1 MNYIFKTKVH
11 NHSEIKQNL
20 LDLINLIP
28 TNPIKNETDN
38 IFHTDY
44 NLPSSMHRE
53 YFKLFASTINN
64 HLQKMVDELQ
74 VGKCEISTYWFQR
87 YGRNGTH
94 HWHTHSCCNYA
105 NVYFV
110 ECPAGYSTKFK
121 HFTEDCEEG
130 DILSFPAFLPHMS
143 QQIQDDSIKTIIGF
157 NTDFYT

>member
-53 YFKLFASTINN
+53 YFKLFA
-64 HLQKMVDELQ
+64 
-74 VGKCEISTYWFQR
+74 
-87 YGRNGTH
+87 
-94 HWHTHSCCNYA
+94 
-105 NVYFV
+105 
-110 ECPAGYSTKFK
+110 
-121 HFTEDCEEG
+121 
-130 DILSFPAFLPHMS
+130 
-143 QQIQDDSIKTIIGF
+143 
-157 NTDFYT
+157 

>member
-11 NHSEIKQNL
+11 NHAEVKQNL
-20 LDLINLIP
+20 LDQINLIP
-28 TNPIKNETDN
+28 TNPIKNDTDD

-44 NLPSSMHRE
+44 NLPSAMHRE
-53 YFKLFASTINN
+53 YFKLFALTIND
-64 HLQKMVDELQ
+64 HLQKMVEELQ
-74 VGKCEISTYWFQR
+74 VSRCEISTYWFQR
-87 YGRNGTH
+87 YGINGSH

-105 NVYFV
+105 NVYFI
-110 ECPAGYSTKFK
+110 ECPSGYSTKFK

-143 QQIQDDSIKTIIGF
+143 PPIVDDSIKTIIGF